1 MGTEDEYY
9 TPLIRELTVGATR
22 YLEFKWM
29 NIPQSLNQLSN
40 GTWVNDGGS
49 TIVVT
54 GESGLS
60 SPLFLQQWF
69 LEIFRLLHHYHIR
82 NSECINYDGELCFD
96 LGDMRTYLTP
106 KVTIAPGGM
115 IDSLAFRGSFEDLH
129 MMHRLI

>member
-22 YLEFKWM
+22 YFGDSNGW

-60 SPLFLQQWF
+60 SPYFFSNGFWKY
-69 LEIFRLLHHYHIR
+69 FRITASLYHR
-82 NSECINYDGELCFD
+82 NSECIDYDGEFC
-96 LGDMRTYLTP
+96 
-106 KVTIAPGGM
+106 
-115 IDSLAFRGSFEDLH
+115 S
-129 MMHRLI
+129 

>member
-22 YLEFKWM
+22 YFGDSNGW

-60 SPLFLQQWF
+60 SRPISSAMVSGNISGITASLVTHQELRVY
-69 LEIFRLLHHYHIR
+69 RL
-82 NSECINYDGELCFD
+82 
-96 LGDMRTYLTP
+96 
-106 KVTIAPGGM
+106 
-115 IDSLAFRGSFEDLH
+115 
-129 MMHRLI
+129 